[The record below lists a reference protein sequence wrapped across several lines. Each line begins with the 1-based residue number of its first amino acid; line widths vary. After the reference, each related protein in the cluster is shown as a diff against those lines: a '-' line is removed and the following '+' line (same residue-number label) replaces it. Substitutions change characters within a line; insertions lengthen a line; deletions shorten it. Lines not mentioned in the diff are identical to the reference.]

1 MIAEADMIL
10 MMMMKDI
17 EVNHQYT
24 CILELKMKNNTTLNK
39 RSYVCIDIAR

>member
-1 MIAEADMIL
+1 MIF
-10 MMMMKDI
+10 MMMKDI

-24 CILELKMKNNTTLNK
+24 CILELKMKSKTTLNK